1 MSRWSQVTT
10 KLFNVEIFRERKYV
24 KSRPIS
30 QYIEFGTE
38 LRYLQDAQSSWPIH
52 EGDGI
57 HSNIVRFL
65 THIREYDLIVTERA
79 ASEMQELLNE
89 LTETESEATLSEEQS
104 KKLRSITSDLRKTLF
119 AEARGRIAYIV
130 TDKRIDVH
138 KLLKNIGALFA
149 PGVFEKLPE
158 ISRYDF
164 AEAGKCVAFERPT
177 SGAFHLLRGTEDVL
191 RRTYCEIV
199 KRNRAKLMW
208 GPMVESLRKRR
219 TSPPKPLL
227 DNLDNIRMS
236 FRNPTQHPD
245 KIYDIQEVQD
255 LFSLCVDVVNRMA
268 KLLPKK

>member
-1 MSRWSQVTT
+1 M
-10 KLFNVEIFRERKYV
+10 

-30 QYIEFGTE
+30 DYIRFGTG
-38 LRYLQDAQSSWPIH
+38 LRYLQDAEPNWSIH
-52 EGDGI
+52 KKGTI
-57 HSNIVRFL
+57 LTNIDDFL
-65 THIREYDLIVTERA
+65 TLIKEYDLIVTERA
-79 ASEMQELLNE
+79 AFRLQELRDE
-89 LTETESEATLSEEQS
+89 LAETASGASLTVIQAKALGSVIRN
-104 KKLRSITSDLRKTLF
+104 LRRTLF
-119 AEARGRIAYIV
+119 AEAKGRVAFIV

-138 KLLKNIGALFA
+138 KLLSNVGVLFA

-219 TSPPKPLL
+219 SAPPKPLL

-255 LFSLCVDVVNRMA
+255 LFALCVDVVNRMA
-268 KLLPKK
+268 ALLPRKS